1 VDTNDAHYFLNM
13 SEVTSIAIRKMHFDD
28 IGRCL
33 LLSEAE
39 NWNQTDRDWARL
51 INGPQSHCL
60 VAESENR
67 IVGTATAMNYSNLV
81 AWIGMVLVDKD
92 YRGRGIAR
100 LLMSSLLDLL
110 KSCGSVKLDAT
121 PAGQPVYEKIGFKN
135 EYLIHRMINP
145 SEIILH
151 DTESSI
157 IPEPILPSDIP
168 EISKLD
174 YSVFGAERT
183 YLLGSLYNENPDKA
197 FCLRHDGRITAFL
210 LGRKGRNYYQIG
222 PVAAEGAVEARSLI
236 ESVLRILNGEPIVV
250 DVLDDK
256 PELIQWLK
264 GTGFIHLRQFSRM
277 YLHQNPF
284 PGHIESNYLICGPEF
299 G

>member
-1 VDTNDAHYFLNM
+1 LCTLTP
-13 SEVTSIAIRKMHFDD
+13 VTSMTISIRQMHSEDIAK
-28 IGRCL
+28 CL
-33 LLSEAE
+33 LLSDAE
-39 NWNQTDRDWARL
+39 HWNQTDVDWVRL

-67 IVGTATAMNYSNLV
+67 IIGTATAMNYSNLV

-100 LLMSSLLDLL
+100 LLISSLLDLL
-110 KSCGSVKLDAT
+110 KSCRSIKLDAT
-121 PAGQPVYEKIGFKN
+121 PVGQPVYEKIGFKN
-135 EYLIHRMINP
+135 EYLIHRMINS

-151 DTESSI
+151 DTESSL
-157 IPEPILPSDIP
+157 IPESILPSDIP

-174 YSVFGAERT
+174 YSVFGSERT
-183 YLLGSLYNENPDKA
+183 YLLGTLYNENSDNA
-197 FCLRHDGRITAFL
+197 FCLRRDGRITAFL

-222 PVAAEGAVEARSLI
+222 PVAAEGAIEARSLI
-236 ESVLRILNGEPIVV
+236 LSALKRLYGEPIVV

-256 PELIQWLK
+256 LELIQWLK

-284 PGHIESNYLICGPEF
+284 PGRIESNYLICGPEY

>member
-1 VDTNDAHYFLNM
+1 M
-13 SEVTSIAIRKMHFDD
+13 KIAIRQMLSYD
-28 IGRCL
+28 IAKCL
-33 LLSEAE
+33 LLSDAE
-39 NWNQTDRDWARL
+39 HWNQTDKDWARL
-51 INGPQSHCL
+51 LNGPQSHCL
-60 VAESENR
+60 VAEIDNR
-67 IVGTATAMNYSNLV
+67 IIGTATAMNYSNMV

-100 LLMSSLLDLL
+100 LLISSLLDLL
-110 KSCGSVKLDAT
+110 KSCRSIKLDAT

-135 EYLIHRMINP
+135 EYLIHRMINSP
-145 SEIILH
+145 EIILH
-151 DTESSI
+151 DTESSL
-157 IPEPILPSDIP
+157 IPESILPSDIP

-197 FCLRHDGRITAFL
+197 FCLRRDGRITAFL
-210 LGRKGRNYYQIG
+210 LGRKGRNYNQIG
-222 PVAAEGAVEARSLI
+222 PVSANGAGDARSLI
-236 ESVLRILNGEPIVV
+236 FSVIKKLYNEPIVV

-284 PGHIESNYLICGPEF
+284 PGRIESNYLVCGPEF